1 MKIKEYEAKID
12 MTPRR
17 CVRWI
22 KPWGEEYAAF
32 PEEYDAYS
40 PEQEKELKIMT
51 AFMESQVQAFLDEMR
66 ERTDFYIWAE
76 AGKKGSDFEMLE
88 LALNNSRYSELVG
101 LDTQRGSIRID
112 GSYTLYWG

>member
-1 MKIKEYEAKID
+1 MKIKAYETKID

-40 PEQEKELKIMT
+40 PEQEKELNIESS
-51 AFMESQVQAFLDEMR
+51 FMESQVQDFLKEM
-66 ERTDFYIWAE
+66 EGRTDFYILTE
-76 AGKKGSDFEMLE
+76 EGRKESDYEMLE
-88 LALNNSRYSELVG
+88 LVLNNARYSELFG
-101 LDTQRGSIRID
+101 LDTKKDSIHID

>member
-1 MKIKEYEAKID
+1 MKIKAYETKID

-22 KPWGEEYAAF
+22 KPWGEEHAAF

-40 PEQEKELKIMT
+40 PEQEKELNIMA

-66 ERTDFYIWAE
+66 ERTDFYVLTE
-76 AGKKGSDFEMLE
+76 EGRKESDYEMLE
-88 LALNNSRYSELVG
+88 LVLNNARYSELVG
-101 LDTQRGSIRID
+101 LDTQKGAIRID
-112 GSYTLYWG
+112 GSYTLHWG